1 MDSAVCEISSTA
13 SAQPSVEPRASPPNA
28 RPVPAI
34 NCRRVGI
41 LARAL
46 EFFRSFIIVLQDFCV
61 QPSPHKSTAPKYVQD
76 NLFLERVIP
85 FEAYFRAWTKGGPM
99 PYPAGHRAAV
109 KKNIINSARKL
120 FNRHGFESVSLN
132 QIMAGAGLT
141 HGGFYS
147 YFESKSDLYAEVLGC
162 FFTDPNWKSCW
173 EGVEVDLA
181 SADVAP
187 QVVRAYLSRQHFEDV
202 ENSCPMVALPSDV
215 ARSSKSAKRAFETV
229 FKAMVSV
236 LERSSIEN
244 DRPRR
249 DTAQSIAALCVG
261 GMVVARAMVDRTFAD
276 KLR

>member
-1 MDSAVCEISSTA
+1 
-13 SAQPSVEPRASPPNA
+13 
-28 RPVPAI
+28 
-34 NCRRVGI
+34 
-41 LARAL
+41 
-46 EFFRSFIIVLQDFCV
+46 
-61 QPSPHKSTAPKYVQD
+61 
-76 NLFLERVIP
+76 
-85 FEAYFRAWTKGGPM
+85 M
-99 PYPAGHRAAV
+99 PYTRGHRTEV
-109 KKNIINSARKL
+109 KEKIIQSARRL
-120 FNRHGFESVSLN
+120 FNRRGFDNVSLS
-132 QIMAGAGLT
+132 QIMEGAGLT

-173 EGVEVDLA
+173 EDVEVDLA

-215 ARSSKSAKRAFETV
+215 ARSSKSAKRAFENV

-244 DRPRR
+244 GRPRR

-276 KLR
+276 KLRDACMAVALELGGWDKESQAKTGKSK